1 MSRGILA
8 YIKRTTAKE
17 TSQVTG
23 QRGNMVVHWQVG
35 AMHFFEYQQFLSL
48 LLDTFLAIFHTTN

>member
-8 YIKRTTAKE
+8 YIKRTTGKE
-17 TSQVTG
+17 TSQAAG
-23 QRGNMVVHWQVG
+23 RPGNMADHWQVG

-48 LLDTFLAIFHTTN
+48 LLYTFLTISHTTN

>member
-8 YIKRTTAKE
+8 YIKRTTVEE

-23 QRGNMVVHWQVG
+23 QPGTMVARWQVG
-35 AMHFFEYQQFLSL
+35 SMHFFEY
-48 LLDTFLAIFHTTN
+48 